1 MDVTTYEIA
10 WERDSLTDVNKYKQL
25 PPPQIA
31 FEISEWI
38 DDHDILAFDN
48 FNGLVEF
55 IANSWGITDIS
66 VRRLISILRNP
77 NSGVIESLMIG

>member
-38 DDHDILAFDN
+38 NDHDILSFDN
-48 FNGLVEF
+48 FDGLVEF
-55 IANSWGITDIS
+55 IANNWQLTDQS
-66 VRRLISILRNP
+66 VRRLIGVLQDPTSGIV
-77 NSGVIESLMIG
+77 NSMLIG